1 MIADA
6 VPPEAGPVLVV
17 KLSSIGDVVHAIP
30 GVAALARQRG
40 PVDWLV
46 EPPAA
51 PLVASLPFVRRTHV
65 LAADAALAAGWGA
78 LSEELDRL
86 AGELRACRYAVAVD
100 LQGLLRS
107 SLWTV
112 WSGARTRVGRGRWPW
127 LHRSVAMYDG
137 ATPHAVENTA
147 RALSLL
153 GVEAAAVA
161 DAGEEA
167 GRELA
172 RALAPRTAR
181 LRRDLG
187 LCRPYRVLMPA
198 ARWPSKRLPLGEI
211 DLPRGV
217 THVFVGGPDAAGLV
231 PARGGVI
238 DCTGRLGLLDSVA
251 LALGAERVV
260 AADTGPAHV
269 AALAGARVVGCYG
282 PTRPARTGLRGPAA
296 SSRSAAC
303 GGCERRRCSRAA
315 ACLEPVVREAAGT
328 PPPAEAPVRAPAP
341 DGARRRV
348 RPSRDR

>member
-6 VPPEAGPVLVV
+6 VPAESGPVLVV

-30 GVAALARQRG
+30 GAAALARVRG
-40 PVDWLV
+40 PLDWLV

-65 LAADAALAAGWGA
+65 LSADAALASGWGA
-78 LSEELDRL
+78 LSEELERL

-112 WSGARTRVGRGRWPW
+112 RSGARTRVGRGRWPW
-127 LHRSVAMYDG
+127 LHRSDAMYDA

-147 RALSLL
+147 RVLSLL
-153 GVEAAAVA
+153 GVGAAAVA

-187 LCRPYRVLMPA
+187 LSRPYWVFMPA
-198 ARWPSKRLPLGEI
+198 ARWPAKRLPLAGI
-211 DLPRGV
+211 DLPRGA
-217 THVFVGGPDAAGLV
+217 THVFVGGADATGLV
-231 PARGGVI
+231 PASSGAV
-238 DCTGRLGLLDSVA
+238 DCTGRLALLDSAA
-251 LALGAERVV
+251 LALGADRVV
-260 AADTGPAHV
+260 AADTGPAHL

-296 SSRSAAC
+296 SSRAAAC
-303 GGCERRRCSRAA
+303 GGCERRRCRRAA
-315 ACLEPVVREAAGT
+315 TCLGPVVREAVGAL
-328 PPPAEAPVRAPAP
+328 PPGEVPARGPAAERSV
-341 DGARRRV
+341 GQT
-348 RPSRDR
+348 RPSRGD